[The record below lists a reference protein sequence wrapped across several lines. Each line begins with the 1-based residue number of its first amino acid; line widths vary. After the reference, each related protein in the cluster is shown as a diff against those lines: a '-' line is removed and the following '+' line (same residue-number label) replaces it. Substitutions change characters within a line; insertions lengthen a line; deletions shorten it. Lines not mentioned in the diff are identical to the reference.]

1 MDWNAI
7 SAIGTIVASIVGI
20 AGIWI
25 NLWEKTKRLS
35 IQFFAV
41 PCFKIL
47 ICNSSLRT
55 VAVTKVVY
63 SLKGRPFHV
72 EYFDGLHEMIL
83 PPASTQSI
91 SIDKQDIYSSSGFSA
106 VSDRDQEWEW
116 RRSSYGCRGA
126 EDSQTTPQPL
136 RSPRYRPCK

>member
-91 SIDKQDIYSSSGFSA
+91 SINKQDIYSSFYKTQMDAFSMPND
-106 VSDRDQEWEW
+106 VIDVVVYDN
-116 RRSSYGCRGA
+116 YGRKYKKKTEMGISA
-126 EDSQTTPQPL
+126 FKTE
-136 RSPRYRPCK
+136 